1 MKVPSMVNSKYWQ
14 QYNMELSHSPISRL
28 SLTFVIIGVML
39 QLGCS
44 NDQEEHIDELAAKI
58 LVQQTQIQNLR
69 ANVESLMNQIK
80 QTESGIVAHKG
91 STEQLRTRITILE
104 KENVPALIEIIKDQ
118 DLVINNL
125 ENQIDLLGNQLPA
138 EVSINAPENM
148 QYIPAG
154 EYSIGDPF
162 KEGDKDEQPV
172 KGVFIDAFYMDT
184 HEVTVGQYK
193 NFLSETNYTKPNWAK
208 IRQYSPTDQHP
219 ILYITWHDAM
229 AYAKWEE
236 KRLPTEAEWE
246 YAARGGITNRRYP
259 WGNDINT
266 KYVNY
271 KRQIGKTVKVGS
283 YPPNSYGLHD
293 ISGNVAEWC
302 LDGYDQNFYI
312 RLPRKNPFADG
323 NIQNV
328 IQRMDNIRTFRII
341 RGGSWHGDE
350 NDLRVANRNYR
361 APSDANRYFGFRCV
375 KSLKSIENIRWNQN

>member
-58 LVQQTQIQNLR
+58 LVQQNQIQNLR

-91 STEQLRTRITILE
+91 STEQLRTRIAILE

-246 YAARGGITNRRYP
+246 YAARGGIINRRYP

-283 YPPNSYGLHD
+283 YPPNGYGLHD

-350 NDLRVANRNYR
+350 NDIRVANRNYR

>member
-1 MKVPSMVNSKYWQ
+1 
-14 QYNMELSHSPISRL
+14 MELSHSPISRL

-58 LVQQTQIQNLR
+58 LVQQNQIQNLR

-91 STEQLRTRITILE
+91 STEQLRTRIAILE

-259 WGNDINT
+259 WGNDITT

-302 LDGYDQNFYI
+302 LDGYDLNFYI

>member
-1 MKVPSMVNSKYWQ
+1 MKVPSMVTSKYWQ
-14 QYNMELSHSPISRL
+14 QYNMQLSHSPISRL

-58 LVQQTQIQNLR
+58 LVQQNQIQSLR

-91 STEQLRTRITILE
+91 STEQLRTRIAILE

-154 EYSIGDPF
+154 EYNIGDPF
-162 KEGDKDEQPV
+162 QEGDKDEQPV

-193 NFLSETNYTKPNWAK
+193 NFLSETNYT
-208 IRQYSPTDQHP
+208 
-219 ILYITWHDAM
+219 
-229 AYAKWEE
+229 
-236 KRLPTEAEWE
+236 
-246 YAARGGITNRRYP
+246 
-259 WGNDINT
+259 
-266 KYVNY
+266 
-271 KRQIGKTVKVGS
+271 
-283 YPPNSYGLHD
+283 
-293 ISGNVAEWC
+293 
-302 LDGYDQNFYI
+302 
-312 RLPRKNPFADG
+312 
-323 NIQNV
+323 
-328 IQRMDNIRTFRII
+328 
-341 RGGSWHGDE
+341 
-350 NDLRVANRNYR
+350 
-361 APSDANRYFGFRCV
+361 
-375 KSLKSIENIRWNQN
+375 

>member
-14 QYNMELSHSPISRL
+14 QYYMELSHSPISRL
-28 SLTFVIIGVML
+28 SLNVAIIVVML

-44 NDQEEHIDELAAKI
+44 NDQEEHIGELTAKI

-69 ANVESLMNQIK
+69 ANVESLKNQIK
-80 QTESGIVAHKG
+80 QTQSEIVTHKESA
-91 STEQLRTRITILE
+91 EQLRTLITVLE
-104 KENVPALIEIIKDQ
+104 KENVPALIEIITDQ
-118 DLVINNL
+118 GLVIKNL
-125 ENQIDLLGNQLPA
+125 ENQIDLLENQLPA

-154 EYSIGDPF
+154 EYNIGDPF
-162 KEGDKDEQPV
+162 QEGDKDEQPV
-172 KGVFIDAFYMDT
+172 KSVFIDAFYMDT

-193 NFLSETNYTKPNWAK
+193 DFLSGTNHTKPNWAK

-246 YAARGGITNRRYP
+246 YAARGGVTDRRYP

-266 KYVNY
+266 KYANY
-271 KRQIGKTVKVGS
+271 KRQIGKTVKVGL
-283 YPPNSYGLHD
+283 YPSNNYGLHD

-323 NIQNV
+323 NIQDV
-328 IQRMDNIRTFRII
+328 IQRMDKIRTFRII

-350 NDLRVANRNYR
+350 NDLRIANRNYR